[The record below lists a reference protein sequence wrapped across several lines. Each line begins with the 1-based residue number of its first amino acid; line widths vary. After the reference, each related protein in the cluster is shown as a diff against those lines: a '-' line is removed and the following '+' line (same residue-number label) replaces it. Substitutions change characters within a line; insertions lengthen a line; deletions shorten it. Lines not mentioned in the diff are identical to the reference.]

1 MVDVYNEFHEND
13 LDKSSASMVI
23 SGNIFKVYFDKN
35 VNLNLIKSNLLK
47 KQEKYQNELNGLSK
61 RLSNKEFIDRA
72 PKDIVEQ
79 EKTNYNNLENDIKK
93 ISLTIES
100 L

>member
-1 MVDVYNEFHEND
+1 MVSRENKILVKEVDLGLSPYNN
-13 LDKSSASMVI
+13 A
-23 SGNIFKVYFDKN
+23 
-35 VNLNLIKSNLLK
+35 LK